1 MPIKWW
7 VSNTRRHLSAQML
20 LERGKKDVHSIIP
33 FLWTVR
39 LFCFCLCDIQV
50 EKICI
55 CRCVDHHKKFHLIFS
70 FTVFGH
76 MSFYLKNHY
85 ASSNKWYTL
94 LLYLHAQRLLI
105 GSNNKHI
112 YVLLCVFV
120 MAIPWGEKTIFGGW
134 NCMLLVLFFEY
145 DTYFTH
151 NGFHMQ

>member
-70 FTVFGH
+70 YTVFGH
-76 MSFYLKNHY
+76 ISFYLKNHY

-105 GSNNKHI
+105 GSNNKHKYKTSI
-112 YVLLCVFV
+112 YVLLCISVT
-120 MAIPWGEKTIFGGW
+120 AIPWERENYFWRLKLYVAGI
-134 NCMLLVLFFEY
+134 VLWIWYLFY
-145 DTYFTH
+145 P
-151 NGFHMQ
+151 